1 MSQTPKWIYKIFPH
15 SSVDP
20 RYTFPIPIP
29 ASHTFFLSEVDY
41 KDGFVHLSTAEQVP
55 GTLDRF
61 FGDVESVTLL
71 RLELDRVAAFKR
83 IRWEESS
90 HGGKYPHLFAH
101 LEGENVES
109 FKDVRKGPGEKGW
122 AEALAKPEIK
132 EWLV

>member
-1 MSQTPKWIYKIFPH
+1 MSRILGRLNVSCGRTFSGTDSPH
-15 SSVDP
+15 

-90 HGGKYPHLFAH
+90 HGGSEWSGPVPTWRAASYMPRR
-101 LEGENVES
+101 
-109 FKDVRKGPGEKGW
+109 RKAW
-122 AEALAKPEIK
+122 AELMR
-132 EWLV
+132 